1 MRDMKILFI
10 YGTRP
15 EAIKMAPLVR
25 EFKANPEFEV
35 RVCVTGQHREMLD
48 QVLSFFDIVPDYDLN
63 LMRPNQTLFTVTAD
77 VLLGL
82 EPILEE
88 FKPDNIWVQG
98 DTTTVMAGS
107 LAGFYKQIPVS
118 HLEAGLRSGEKF
130 SPFPEEVNRKVTG
143 VVADYHFAPTNRAV
157 ENLAKEGIVKNVWNV
172 GNTVTDALLLGL
184 DIIKERGEEQFEK
197 FFSDA
202 GIYFSK
208 RVVLVTGHRRESFG
222 DPFQQMCEAMG
233 EIAQR
238 YNDVQLV
245 YPVHLNPNVRKVVG
259 DVLGDVDNVTLI
271 EPLDYPYLIWLMNR
285 SYLVLTDSGGIQEE
299 APTLGKPVLVMR
311 DVTERQEGVEAGTAK
326 LVGTSKEVILR
337 ESFDLLDNP
346 DSYKKMANAVNPYG
360 DGTTSKQIVEIYR
373 GFADGLGL

>member
-1 MRDMKILFI
+1 MKILFV

-15 EAIKMAPLVR
+15 EAIKMAPLVK
-25 EFKANPEFEV
+25 EFKANREFDV

-48 QVLSFFDIVPDYDLN
+48 QVLTFFDIVPDYDLN
-63 LMRPNQTLFTVTAD
+63 LMRPNQSLFTITAD

-107 LAGFYKQIPVS
+107 LAGFYKQISVS

-143 VVADYHFAPTNRAV
+143 HIADYHFAPTNRAIK
-157 ENLAKEGIVKNVWNV
+157 NLAAEGVTQNVWNV

-184 DIIKERGEEQFEK
+184 DIIKKNGEDKYRK
-197 FFSDA
+197 FFEDN
-202 GIYFSK
+202 GIDLSK
-208 RVVLVTGHRRESFG
+208 RLVLVTGHRRESFG
-222 DPFQQMCEAMG
+222 EPFQQMCESMRD
-233 EIAQR
+233 IANK

-245 YPVHLNPNVRKVVG
+245 YPVHLNPNVRKVVSE
-259 DVLGDVDNVTLI
+259 VLGDIKNVKLI

-285 SYLVLTDSGGIQEE
+285 SYMVITDSGGIQEE

-311 DVTERQEGVEAGTAK
+311 DVTERQEGIEAGTAK
-326 LVGTSKEVILR
+326 LVGTSKKVILK
-337 ESFDLLDNP
+337 EAFALLDDENI
-346 DSYKKMANAVNPYG
+346 YKKMANAVNPYG
-360 DGTTSKQIVEIYR
+360 DGTTSKQIVNIYKENLIN
-373 GFADGLGL
+373 G